1 MKLMKLIAVVGLMVA
16 ALAAVSWASG
26 NEVKGTL
33 NAVDVAGM
41 TVTVNNQ
48 VYSVSANVTVKV
60 KNQGYIPFSQLPSY
74 VGQWVEL
81 KLTAQGLV
89 YKIEVKNGTGG
100 GGSTKVYG
108 TLNAVDV
115 AGLTVTVNNQ
125 LYSVSANVVVK
136 VEKQGYIPF
145 SQLPN
150 YIGRQ
155 VELKLSNGVV
165 YQIEVKNNAGGGGKA
180 GKLTGTLQ
188 AVDVAN
194 RTITVNNQ
202 TFTVSANVVIEV
214 KQGKQKSYIS
224 FEQLPSY
231 IGKFVEIKYD
241 ANTIVYK
248 IEVKM

>member
-1 MKLMKLIAVVGLMVA
+1 MKLMKLFAVVGLMVA

-48 VYSVSANVTVKV
+48 VYSVSANVVVKV
-60 KNQGYIPFSQLPSY
+60 KDQGYIPFSQLPNY

-89 YKIEVKNGTGG
+89 YKIEVKSSTGKPG
-100 GGSTKVYG
+100 
-108 TLNAVDV
+108 
-115 AGLTVTVNNQ
+115 Q
-125 LYSVSANVVVK
+125 
-136 VEKQGYIPF
+136 
-145 SQLPN
+145 
-150 YIGRQ
+150 
-155 VELKLSNGVV
+155 
-165 YQIEVKNNAGGGGKA
+165 A
-180 GKLTGTLQ
+180 GKLKGALQ

-202 TFTVSANVVIEV
+202 TFNVSANVVIEV
-214 KQGKQKSYIS
+214 KQGKQKSYIP
-224 FEQLPSY
+224 FEQLPGY
-231 IGKFVEIKYD
+231 VGKLVEIKYD
-241 ANTIVYK
+241 TSQVVYK

>member
-1 MKLMKLIAVVGLMVA
+1 MKVVKLLTIIGLMVA
-16 ALAAVSWASG
+16 ALAVPSWASG

-48 VYSVSANVTVKV
+48 
-60 KNQGYIPFSQLPSY
+60 
-74 VGQWVEL
+74 
-81 KLTAQGLV
+81 
-89 YKIEVKNGTGG
+89 
-100 GGSTKVYG
+100 
-108 TLNAVDV
+108 
-115 AGLTVTVNNQ
+115 
-125 LYSVSANVVVK
+125 LYSVSANVAVK

-155 VELKLSNGVV
+155 VELKINPQGLV
-165 YQIEVKNNAGGGGKA
+165 YKIEVKNNSGGGGKA
-180 GKLTGTLQ
+180 GKLKGTLQ
-188 AVDVAN
+188 AVDIAN
-194 RTITVNNQ
+194 RTIAVNNQ
-202 TFTVSANVVIEV
+202 TFNVSANVVIEV

-241 ANTIVYK
+241 ANQVVYK
-248 IEVKM
+248 IEVKS

>member
-1 MKLMKLIAVVGLMVA
+1 MRVAKFLMIVGLMVA
-16 ALAAVSWASG
+16 ALAVPSWASG

-33 NAVDVAGM
+33 NAVDVAAM

-48 VYSVSANVTVKV
+48 VYSVSANVVVKV
-60 KNQGYIPFSQLPSY
+60 KNQGYIPFSQLPTY

-81 KLTAQGLV
+81 KLDSQGLV
-89 YKIEVKNGTGG
+89 YKIEVKSSAGG
-100 GGSTKVYG
+100 GGSTKVKG

-115 AGLTVTVNNQ
+115 AGLTVTVNGQ
-125 LYSVSANVVVK
+125 LYAVSANVVVK

-155 VELKLSNGVV
+155 VELKLSNSVV
-165 YQIEVKNNAGGGGKA
+165 YEIEVKSSSGGGGKS
-180 GKLTGTLQ
+180 GKLKGTLQ
-188 AVDVAN
+188 AVDTSN

-202 TFTVSANVVIEV
+202 TFSVSANVVIEV

-231 IGKFVEIKYD
+231 IGKLVEIKYD
-241 ANTIVYK
+241 ANKVVYK
-248 IEVKM
+248 IEVKS

>member
-1 MKLMKLIAVVGLMVA
+1 MKLVKLFAVAGLVVA
-16 ALAAVSWASG
+16 ALAVTSWASG

-48 VYSVSANVTVKV
+48 VYSVSANVLVKV

-89 YKIEVKNGTGG
+89 YKIEVKSGSG

-136 VEKQGYIPF
+136 VKNQGYIPF

-150 YIGRQ
+150 HVGRQ

-165 YQIEVKNNAGGGGKA
+165 YEIEVKNSAGGGA

-194 RTITVNNQ
+194 RTITVNSQ

-214 KQGKQKSYIS
+214 KQGKKQKTYIP

-231 IGKFVEIKYD
+231 IGKLVEIKYD
-241 ANTIVYK
+241 ANQIVYK
-248 IEVKM
+248 IEVKS

>member
-1 MKLMKLIAVVGLMVA
+1 MKFAKLLMIVGLVVA
-16 ALAAVSWASG
+16 ASAMTGWASG

-41 TVTVNNQ
+41 TV
-48 VYSVSANVTVKV
+48 A
-60 KNQGYIPFSQLPSY
+60 
-74 VGQWVEL
+74 
-81 KLTAQGLV
+81 
-89 YKIEVKNGTGG
+89 
-100 GGSTKVYG
+100 
-108 TLNAVDV
+108 
-115 AGLTVTVNNQ
+115 VNNQ
-125 LYSVSANVVVK
+125 LYSVSANVAVK

-165 YQIEVKNNAGGGGKA
+165 YKIEVKNNSGGGGKA
-180 GKLTGTLQ
+180 GKLKGPLQ

-194 RTITVNNQ
+194 RTIAVNNQ
-202 TFTVSANVVIEV
+202 TFSVSANVVIEV

-241 ANTIVYK
+241 TNQVVYK
-248 IEVKM
+248 IEVKS